1 MSSTQHRCVFVGNI
15 PYDATEEEL
24 IRICEEVG
32 PVVSFRLVIDRDTG
46 KPKGYGF
53 CEYRDEETALSA
65 RRNLQGY
72 DINGRQLRV
81 DFAENEKGSADRN
94 RDQGRGGPG
103 LVDLSKQSGGPKG
116 GRDAALFQPVGLHA
130 AVSAAAV
137 MASLLGAPQ
146 VSAGNISQLGVARPP
161 PGIDALT
168 ILLAGM
174 SKYQLFDVLN
184 HMKNFIQQN
193 QQQARQVLMS
203 NSQLV
208 KALFQAQIILGS
220 VPQVPLQNFQPQ
232 GLQQGSIMPVQQ
244 GQVQQAPNNPQLQQ
258 GLHHAQAQRT
268 RNYPFSMPAP
278 TQQQMSNRVGP
289 TMISQQPLPPP
300 SSLGLPPLNLTMQ
313 RTQPQL
319 PPHLNPPPLP
329 QQIRP
334 MLPPSPPQG
343 AQVSGLQPPLS
354 QVANLPQ
361 IQQPNGL
368 NANIPFMGV
377 PPPLPSQPPPHM
389 LQVPRPMGDMGGN
402 GGIGQGGLPSSGGL
416 LLPTSGGMPQF
427 ARAELPSTSAPFTNW
442 NQLPVSS
449 GPIVGAP
456 LASTTLAMSM
466 PMGLGHTTMANS
478 NIQQGAVRGAQ
489 FEGLSVLQSQEYSQ
503 PVMQPPIQQPPTQ
516 HLHNQQLPG
525 QQLASQ
531 QLPNQQPPSMQLP
544 SQQPLGQQQS
554 QVSLEPEQQK
564 ALLQQVMNLTPE
576 QINLLPPEQRQQVLD
591 LQQAFRNQII

>member
-103 LVDLSKQSGGPKG
+103 FVDLSKQSGGLKG
-116 GRDAALFQPVGLHA
+116 SRDVSLYQPVGLPA

-146 VSAGNISQLGVARPP
+146 SSAGNIAQLGVARPP

-168 ILLAGM
+168 VHLAGM
-174 SKYQLFDVLN
+174 SKYQLYDVLN

-193 QQQARQVLMS
+193 QQQARQVLTS
-203 NSQLV
+203 NTQLV
-208 KALFQAQIILGS
+208 KALFQAQIILGW
-220 VPQVPLQNFQPQ
+220 VPQVPLQNLQPQ
-232 GLQQGSIMPVQQ
+232 GLQQAATMPVQQ
-244 GQVQQAPNNPQLQQ
+244 GHAHQAANNSQLQQ
-258 GLHHAQAQRT
+258 GLQHAQAQRAH
-268 RNYPFSMPAP
+268 NYPFPLPTP
-278 TQQQMSNRVGP
+278 TQQQMSNRTGL
-289 TMISQQPLPPP
+289 TMISQQPLPPAP
-300 SSLGLPPLNLTMQ
+300 SGLGLPPLNLNMQ
-313 RTQPQL
+313 RSQPQ
-319 PPHLNPPPLP
+319 PPLHLNPPPLP

-343 AQVSGLQPPLS
+343 AQVSGLQPSLG

-368 NANIPFMGV
+368 SANMSFMGV

-402 GGIGQGGLPSSGGL
+402 SSIGQGGLPSSGGL
-416 LLPTSGGMPQF
+416 LLPTSGGISQF
-427 ARAELPSTSAPFTNW
+427 ARGAGTDLPSTSAPFANW
-442 NQLPVSS
+442 NQLPASS
-449 GPIVGAP
+449 GIVGAP
-456 LASTTLAMSM
+456 LATTTPAISMPMSM
-466 PMGLGHTTMANS
+466 PMGLQTTKD
-478 NIQQGAVRGAQ
+478 
-489 FEGLSVLQSQEYSQ
+489 YSQ
-503 PVMQPPIQQPPTQ
+503 SVMQPPIQQPPTQ
-516 HLHNQQLPG
+516 QLHNQQLPS

-531 QLPNQQPPSMQLP
+531 QLPNQQPPSQHLS
-544 SQQPLGQQQS
+544 SQQPLTQQQP

-564 ALLQQVMNLTPE
+564 VLLQQVMNLTPE
-576 QINLLPPEQRQQVLD
+576 QINSLPPEQRQQVLD
-591 LQQAFRNQII
+591 LQQAFRNQIL